1 MGRLLQTATGGFSVR
16 IGDPVSN
23 FVLILKK
30 VRRGD
35 LVGRLLRTATRVF
48 LFA

>member
-1 MGRLLQTATGGFSVR
+1 MGRLLRTATGGFFVR
-16 IGDPVSN
+16 IGDLVSN